1 MKQTKDILNILESRY
16 TNIDYYQSI
25 IQKIEENV
33 ESHPDISIESC
44 KALLE
49 GLSKFIW
56 KQIDLSYD
64 ALVADKMDFHPVVRQ
79 AMTKL
84 ADLNEDIE
92 LDFVNKV
99 NKLIVS
105 IGEVRNKRGDI
116 SHGKLSPKEYF
127 SESQFA
133 QLVMNIT
140 DNMLYYILHSFSKIS
155 VVKELEYEDNI
166 DFNEWLDNE
175 NPFGNLSYSKALF
188 EQDNVAYEEELQNY
202 LETKETANIDV

>member
-1 MKQTKDILNILESRY
+1 MKQTKDILKALESRY
-16 TNIDYYQSI
+16 TNIDYYQTI

-64 ALVADKMDFHPVVRQ
+64 ALIADKMDFHPVVRQ

-84 ADLNEDIE
+84 ADFNEDIE

-127 SESQFA
+127 SDSQFA
-133 QLVMNIT
+133 YLVMNIT
-140 DNMLYYILHSFSKIS
+140 DNMLYYVLHSFSKVSLI
-155 VVKELEYEDNI
+155 KELEYEDNSE
-166 DFNEWLDNE
+166 FNEWLDNE
-175 NPFGNLSYSKALF
+175 NPIANLSYSKALF
-188 EQDNVAYEEELQNY
+188 DQDQVAYEQELENY
-202 LETKETANIDV
+202 LDAKETVSEDV

>member
-1 MKQTKDILNILESRY
+1 MKHTKDILKALESRY
-16 TNIDYYQSI
+16 TNIDYYQTI
-25 IQKIEENV
+25 IEKIEENV
-33 ESHPDISIESC
+33 ESNPDISIESC

-64 ALVADKMDFHPVVRQ
+64 AITVNAMDFQPLVKT
-79 AMTKL
+79 AITKL
-84 ADLNEDIE
+84 SDYNEDIE

-105 IGEVRNKRGDI
+105 IGDVRNKRGDI

-127 SESQFA
+127 SDSQFSN
-133 QLVMNIT
+133 LVMNIT
-140 DNMLYYILHSFSKIS
+140 DNMLYYVLHSFSKIS
-155 VVKELEYEDNI
+155 LIKELEFEDNT

-175 NPFGNLSYSKALF
+175 NPLRFLSYSRALF
-188 EQDNVAYEEELQNY
+188 DQEPVTYQEELQNY
-202 LETKETANIDV
+202 LDSKETAEIDV

>member
-1 MKQTKDILNILESRY
+1 MKQTKDILKALESRY
-16 TNIDYYQSI
+16 TNIDYYQTI

-127 SESQFA
+127 SDSQFA

-140 DNMLYYILHSFSKIS
+140 DNMLYYVLHSFSRVSLI
-155 VVKELEYEDNI
+155 KELEYEDHPE
-166 DFNEWLDNE
+166 FNEWLDNE
-175 NPFGNLSYSKALF
+175 NPILNLSYSKALF
-188 EQDNVAYEEELQNY
+188 DQDQVAYEQELENY
-202 LETKETANIDV
+202 LDAKETVSENV